1 MEVEE
6 ESWKS
11 KGRKLDIIR
20 VHNSFFYINYTLMKN
35 SLLRKEEEKKLIIE
49 RPTNK
54 ILREQKQREHP
65 YIIISR

>member
-20 VHNSFFYINYTLMKN
+20 VHISFFYINYTLMKN
-35 SLLRKEEEKKLIIE
+35 FLLRKEEEK
-49 RPTNK
+49 N
-54 ILREQKQREHP
+54 
-65 YIIISR
+65 